1 MKQVNPSATLTMA
14 ESMLQTG
21 HVVKDKWQV
30 INKIGQG
37 AFGEVYKCK
46 EFKSNRQVA
55 LKLVSKERIASA
67 SHLLKLEVT
76 VLKELQGK
84 HYFPKFVGFGKTE
97 RFDYLVM
104 ELLGPSLSELKRH
117 QPERKF
123 SLSTTLRLGY
133 MMLKCIHSIHKAGY
147 LHRDIKPSNF
157 TIGVSGDNRRRVYL
171 LDFGLARQYVLE
183 NGEVRP
189 PRYKVSFHGTPRYA
203 SLRVL
208 QGKEAGRQDDLMSLF
223 YTLSEFS
230 FTDLPWKHI
239 RDYREMA
246 LAKESFDHQILVKEF
261 PDEFQ
266 DFYNHISGLTF
277 FDKPD
282 YELLYSVFDRCIK
295 CRGVK
300 DTDPFDFEEGG
311 NQPVSN
317 NTRKEN
323 ISSVHTKSS
332 SDIRIIGC
340 ASYEES
346 EKGKEQIKRS
356 RSTSNNLH
364 HLIVKSGT
372 EDIRKDQ
379 LLRSKSSNNMMNK
392 KNINNYYNN
401 NSKDTGFSVS
411 PFNTNS
417 HCQPSTSIS
426 IEPEFPVKSSA
437 QNLNNKKGK
446 GKLKSQSSVESN
458 KHCMSQQSESLFM
471 ETLSKEIFS
480 FETSKAEN
488 SQLRQGLSLNK
499 FLKKESILSRTPCFT
514 ALSAFRCYKDKGK
527 KQKSR
532 HSVRRSVSHPASI
545 PSHLLIKSIFHD
557 SNRAQG
563 PQGLPRCWS
572 CPTISLFIRSDL
584 KPPLKQ
590 QASFDENVYE
600 VDVMRNV
607 AAKQLTDDIVHV
619 DCRRNSLPLISTS
632 KTLVKEQQITSEE
645 NKEQFQDKVSTAIN
659 IDVPTVQKSEI
670 QKNIPLNAEQHNGW
684 KGLENNI
691 SVQETVNRVQKSF
704 SDSNV
709 SRRTVNNNV
718 QVKYD
723 SQIKNIM
730 IHNQVKLEKNVLKK
744 SAKFISFTEND
755 DNRFNIDKNIPILTV
770 ESINSNDQ
778 LKYEL
783 NKSDCS
789 NLRGHKFSEYIN
801 TFDKVIKEE
810 QPVFEKNCDI
820 DEYAVHVLS
829 NANQNPIEKCS
840 VSHTKETETNSDS
853 HDINEDEMAPYQ
865 DKISTS
871 HDLYPVCEA
880 VTQFAGR
887 HHENNTSDELRK
899 EQFSEKIELSEIPET
914 EVNNTLGVPG
924 TQNINNFSLLVEE
937 NSQNEMFNNKS
948 SENDLSNEIKDQISD
963 TSIQKNMDTCEQKQV
978 HRRHRANSENKYVKD
993 ESELK
998 LNFIRRRQRPSSVIY
1013 EERVSSEFSE
1023 ESEPQKYSTYLSSYS
1038 LRDKVISG
1046 FLQNN
1051 ESAVTHEL
1059 LQPPPG
1065 DPPADYCLPSRRRRY
1080 RRAVTSLTTVS

>member
-1 MKQVNPSATLTMA
+1 MKQVNTSATLTMA

-117 QPERKF
+117 QPERRF

-157 TIGVSGDNRRRVYL
+157 TIGIGEDNRRRVYL

-230 FTDLPWKHI
+230 FSDLPWKQI

-246 LAKESFDHQILVKEF
+246 QAKESFDHQILVKEF

-266 DFYNHISGLTF
+266 DFYSHISGLTF

-295 CRGVK
+295 RRGVK

-317 NTRKEN
+317 YMKKEN
-323 ISSVHTKSS
+323 TSSVHSKSL
-332 SDIRIIGC
+332 SDILIIGC

-346 EKGKEQIKRS
+346 EKIKGKEQIKRS
-356 RSTSNNLH
+356 KSTSNNLH
-364 HLIVKSGT
+364 HLITKSGL
-372 EDIRKDQ
+372 EVKKDQ

-392 KNINNYYNN
+392 KNINNYYN

-426 IEPEFPVKSSA
+426 IEPESPVKISV
-437 QNLNNKKGK
+437 QNLNKKEAK
-446 GKLKSQSSVESN
+446 VKLKSQSSVESN

-471 ETLSKEIFS
+471 DTLSKENFS

-488 SQLRQGLSLNK
+488 SQLRQALSLNK
-499 FLKKESILSRTPCFT
+499 FLKKESILNRTPCFT
-514 ALSAFRCYKDKGK
+514 ALSALRCYKDKGK
-527 KQKSR
+527 KQKTR

-557 SNRAQG
+557 ANRAQG

-607 AAKQLTDDIVHV
+607 AAKQLTDEVVHV
-619 DCRRNSLPLISTS
+619 DCRRNSLPLICTT
-632 KTLVKEQQITSEE
+632 KTPVKEQQFTGEE
-645 NKEQFQDKVSTAIN
+645 NKEQAQDKISNMCNMV
-659 IDVPTVQKSEI
+659 VPTEQKTET
-670 QKNIPLNAEQHNGW
+670 QKNRPLSADVS
-684 KGLENNI
+684 KGLEN
-691 SVQETVNRVQKSF
+691 STSTQENVMRVQKSL

-709 SRRTVNNNV
+709 SRRTVHNNV
-718 QVKYD
+718 QIKYD
-723 SQIKNIM
+723 PQIKNIM
-730 IHNQVKLEKNVLKK
+730 IHNQMKKDHNALKK
-744 SAKFISFTEND
+744 STKVSFFTEND
-755 DNRFNIDKNIPILTV
+755 VVNHYNIDKNIPILTV
-770 ESINSNDQ
+770 ETINSNGQSDHESN
-778 LKYEL
+778 KPDSL
-783 NKSDCS
+783 NL
-789 NLRGHKFSEYIN
+789 NERILSECRN
-801 TFDKVIKEE
+801 TIDAVIKEE
-810 QPVFEKNCDI
+810 QPMSEKNCDN
-820 DEYAVHVLS
+820 EEFAVHVL
-829 NANQNPIEKCS
+829 NNTNQKQIINRAVCE
-840 VSHTKETETNSDS
+840 TKETETSTDS
-853 HDINEDEMAPYQ
+853 QSTHEDETAPYQ
-865 DKISTS
+865 EKISPY
-871 HDLYPVCEA
+871 HDLNPVCRTT
-880 VTQFAGR
+880 TQITESYN
-887 HHENNTSDELRK
+887 ENNTLNEQMK
-899 EQFSEKIELSEIPET
+899 EQFSEKMEHSATPEKDT
-914 EVNNTLGVPG
+914 NNTIAISQ
-924 TQNINNFSLLVEE
+924 TQTRNNSSLLVKE
-937 NSQNEMFNNKS
+937 NDQNETY
-948 SENDLSNEIKDQISD
+948 SNEVCRNDTSTETKDQ
-963 TSIQKNMDTCEQKQV
+963 TSVTSLQKNIDTCEQKQV

-998 LNFIRRRQRPSSVIY
+998 LNFTRRRQRPSSAIY
-1013 EERVSSEFSE
+1013 EEKVSSEFFE
-1023 ESEPQKYSTYLSSYS
+1023 DSEPQKYSTYCSPYLI
-1038 LRDKVISG
+1038 RDKVISG
-1046 FLQNN
+1046 FLQNKAIA
-1051 ESAVTHEL
+1051 ETHEL
-1059 LQPPPG
+1059 LQPPPD
-1065 DPPADYCLPSRRRRY
+1065 DPPADYCLPSRYDELRE
-1080 RRAVTSLTTVS
+1080 

>member
-1 MKQVNPSATLTMA
+1 MA

-46 EFKSNRQVA
+46 DFTSNRQVA
-55 LKLVSKERIASA
+55 LKLVSKERITSA

-157 TIGVSGDNRRRVYL
+157 TIGIGEDNRRRVYL

-230 FTDLPWKHI
+230 FTDLPWKQI

-246 LAKESFDHQILVKEF
+246 QAKESFDHQILVKEF

-266 DFYNHISGLTF
+266 DFYTHISGLTF

-295 CRGVK
+295 RRGVK
-300 DTDPFDFEEGG
+300 DTDPFDFEDGG

-317 NTRKEN
+317 YARKEN
-323 ISSVHTKSS
+323 TSSVHSKSS
-332 SDIRIIGC
+332 SDILIIGC

-346 EKGKEQIKRS
+346 EKMKGKEQIKRS
-356 RSTSNNLH
+356 KSTSNNLH
-364 HLIVKSGT
+364 HLIAKSGV

-379 LLRSKSSNNMMNK
+379 LLRSRSSNNMMNK
-392 KNINNYYNN
+392 KNINNFCN

-426 IEPEFPVKSSA
+426 IEPEFPVKTSA
-437 QNLNNKKGK
+437 QNLNNREAKV
-446 GKLKSQSSVESN
+446 KLKSQSSVESN

-471 ETLSKEIFS
+471 DTLSKENVS

-488 SQLRQGLSLNK
+488 SQLRQNLTLNK
-499 FLKKESILSRTPCFT
+499 FLKKESILNRTPCFT
-514 ALSAFRCYKDKGK
+514 TLSTLRCYKDKGK
-527 KQKSR
+527 KQKTR

-607 AAKQLTDDIVHV
+607 AAKQLTDVVVHV
-619 DCRRNSLPLISTS
+619 DYRRNSLPLICTS
-632 KTLVKEQQITSEE
+632 KTPVKEQQITGEE
-645 NKEQFQDKVSTAIN
+645 NKEKFQDKISN
-659 IDVPTVQKSEI
+659 FSNLDVPTVQKTEI
-670 QKNIPLNAEQHNGW
+670 QKNRPLSADPCHVS
-684 KGLENNI
+684 KRLENNI
-691 SVQETVNRVQKSF
+691 SIQENVIRVQKSL

-723 SQIKNIM
+723 PQVKNIM
-730 IHNQVKLEKNVLKK
+730 LHNQMRQEHNVIKKSTKVSFLTEKDHVNHYDINKNV
-744 SAKFISFTEND
+744 
-755 DNRFNIDKNIPILTV
+755 PILTV
-770 ESINSNDQ
+770 ESINSNSQ
-778 LKYEL
+778 LKHEL
-783 NKSDCS
+783 NEPASL
-789 NLRGHKFSEYIN
+789 NLNGHKSSECRN
-801 TFDKVIKEE
+801 TFDTVIKEE
-810 QPVFEKNCDI
+810 QSVSEKNCDN
-820 DEYAVHVLS
+820 DEFSVHVLS
-829 NANQNPIEKCS
+829 NTNQKQIIKCD
-840 VSHTKETETNSDS
+840 VSDIKETETNSDS
-853 HDINEDEMAPYQ
+853 LSIHEEEIAPYQ
-865 DKISTS
+865 EKIVTS
-871 HDLYPVCEA
+871 YELKPVSETI
-880 VTQFAGR
+880 TQITGS
-887 HHENNTSDELRK
+887 HNENNTLNEQRK
-899 EQFSEKIELSEIPET
+899 EHFSEKIEISEISEK
-914 EVNNTLGVPG
+914 EANTLGIYETP
-924 TQNINNFSLLVEE
+924 NRNNSSLLVEE
-937 NSQNEMFNNKS
+937 NNPNEVYNNKIC
-948 SENDLSNEIKDQISD
+948 ENDISNETKDQTSVISHQKD
-963 TSIQKNMDTCEQKQV
+963 TDACVQNQV

-998 LNFIRRRQRPSSVIY
+998 LNFTRRRQRPSSAIY
-1013 EERVSSEFSE
+1013 EEKISSEFSE
-1023 ESEPQKYSTYLSSYS
+1023 DSEPQKYSTYFSPYS
-1038 LRDKVISG
+1038 IRDKVISG
-1046 FLQNN
+1046 FLQNK
-1051 ESAVTHEL
+1051 AIAATHEL
-1059 LQPPPG
+1059 LQPPPD

>member
-1 MKQVNPSATLTMA
+1 MKQVNTSATLTMA

-55 LKLVSKERIASA
+55 LKLVSKERIQSA

-117 QPERKF
+117 QPERRF

-157 TIGVSGDNRRRVYL
+157 TIGIGEDNRRRVYL

-230 FTDLPWKHI
+230 FSDLPWKHI

-246 LAKESFDHQILVKEF
+246 QAKESFDHQILVKEF

-266 DFYNHISGLTF
+266 DFYSHISELTF

-295 CRGVK
+295 RRGVK

-317 NTRKEN
+317 YMRKEN
-323 ISSVHTKSS
+323 TSSVHSKSL
-332 SDIRIIGC
+332 SDILIIGC

-346 EKGKEQIKRS
+346 EKIKGKEQIKRS
-356 RSTSNNLH
+356 KSTSNNLH
-364 HLIVKSGT
+364 HLITKSGL
-372 EDIRKDQ
+372 EVKKDQ

-392 KNINNYYNN
+392 KNINNYCN

-426 IEPEFPVKSSA
+426 IEPESPVKISVP
-437 QNLNNKKGK
+437 NLNKKEVK
-446 GKLKSQSSVESN
+446 VKLKSQSSVEPN

-471 ETLSKEIFS
+471 DTLSKENFS

-488 SQLRQGLSLNK
+488 SQLRQILSLNK
-499 FLKKESILSRTPCFT
+499 FLKKESILNCTPCFT
-514 ALSAFRCYKDKGK
+514 ALSALRCYKDKGK
-527 KQKSR
+527 KQKTR

-607 AAKQLTDDIVHV
+607 AAKQLTDEVVHV
-619 DCRRNSLPLISTS
+619 DCRRNSLPLICTT
-632 KTLVKEQQITSEE
+632 KPPVKEPQLTGEE
-645 NKEQFQDKVSTAIN
+645 NKEQSQDKISKMCN
-659 IDVPTVQKSEI
+659 IAVPTEQKTEI
-670 QKNIPLNAEQHNGW
+670 QKNRPLSADVS
-684 KGLENNI
+684 KGLEN
-691 SVQETVNRVQKSF
+691 STSTQEN
-704 SDSNV
+704 D
-709 SRRTVNNNV
+709 
-718 QVKYD
+718 
-723 SQIKNIM
+723 
-730 IHNQVKLEKNVLKK
+730 HNALKK
-744 SAKFISFTEND
+744 STKVSFFAEND
-755 DNRFNIDKNIPILTV
+755 TVNHYNIDKNIPILTV
-770 ESINSNDQ
+770 ETINSNGQ
-778 LKYEL
+778 LEHESNKPDSL
-783 NKSDCS
+783 NL
-789 NLRGHKFSEYIN
+789 NERMLSECRN
-801 TFDKVIKEE
+801 TIDAVIKEE
-810 QPVFEKNCDI
+810 QPISEKSCDY
-820 DEYAVHVLS
+820 EEFAVHVL
-829 NANQNPIEKCS
+829 NNTNQKQIINRA
-840 VSHTKETETNSDS
+840 VSETKEIETSSDS
-853 HDINEDEMAPYQ
+853 QSTHEDETAPYQ
-865 DKISTS
+865 EKLSPY
-871 HDLYPVCEA
+871 HDLNPVCRTT
-880 VTQFAGR
+880 TQITGSYN
-887 HHENNTSDELRK
+887 ENNALNEQIK
-899 EQFSEKIELSEIPET
+899 EHFSEKIQYSETLEKDT
-914 EVNNTLGVPG
+914 NNTIAISE
-924 TQNINNFSLLVEE
+924 TQNRNNSSLLVNE
-937 NSQNEMFNNKS
+937 NNQNEIYNNKVC
-948 SENDLSNEIKDQISD
+948 ENDTSTETKDQ
-963 TSIQKNMDTCEQKQV
+963 TSVTSLQKNIDTCEQKQV
-978 HRRHRANSENKYVKD
+978 HRRHRVNSENKYVKD

-998 LNFIRRRQRPSSVIY
+998 LNFTRRRQRPSSAIY
-1013 EERVSSEFSE
+1013 EGKVSSEFSE
-1023 ESEPQKYSTYLSSYS
+1023 DSEPQKFSTYCSPYS
-1038 LRDKVISG
+1038 IRDKVISG
-1046 FLQNN
+1046 FLQNKAIA
-1051 ESAVTHEL
+1051 ETHEL
-1059 LQPPPG
+1059 LQPPPD